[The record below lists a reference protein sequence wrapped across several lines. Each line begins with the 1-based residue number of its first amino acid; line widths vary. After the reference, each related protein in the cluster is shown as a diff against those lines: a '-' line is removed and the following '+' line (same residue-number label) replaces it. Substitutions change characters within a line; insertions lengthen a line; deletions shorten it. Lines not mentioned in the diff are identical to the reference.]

1 MTAYRSTN
9 TYRQDLLRYAGTVI
23 VNVTVTPAVIAGTST
38 APAITVTEGSGVTV
52 TPAVIAATTTAPA
65 VTVAVGTGVTVT
77 PAAIAATATTPA
89 VTVEILLIVRPDT
102 VTGTATLP
110 AVTVTE
116 GAGVTVNAATVSV
129 SGLVPDLVVTEGAGV
144 TVEPDAVVAAA
155 TQPAV
160 TVGQGKGVAV
170 EASRYVPTVENILP
184 QVDVVPYHTN
194 DPARRLARFRTP
206 GARGR
211 NVFIL
216 TDGTATTRPPAVASR
231 ISRELLGG
239 HEPPEDLAPEEFAAL
254 VAGGFSVTPKI
265 VGTTDVLA
273 VSVRET

>member
-1 MTAYRSTN
+1 MTAYRSSN
-9 TYRQDLLRYAGTVI
+9 DYRQDTLRYDGG
-23 VNVTVTPAVIAGTST
+23 VNVTVA
-38 APAITVTEGSGVTV
+38 
-52 TPAVIAATTTAPA
+52 PAVIAATSSVPA
-65 VTVAVGTGVTVT
+65 VSIAVSQTVSAST
-77 PAAIAATATTPA
+77 IATAATTPA
-89 VTVEILLIVRPDT
+89 VTVRT
-102 VTGTATLP
+102 
-110 AVTVTE
+110 
-116 GAGVTVNAATVSV
+116 GVTVNATTVSV
-129 SGLVPDLVVTEGAGV
+129 SGLVPGLVVTEGAGV

-160 TVGQGKGVAV
+160 TVVQGKGVTV

-216 TDGTATTRPPAVASR
+216 TDGTATTRQPVVASR